1 VTRKQTKATTGHESN
16 PRVDRILTPIAA
28 SRPVSWFY
36 VNVAPALDRALLRLT
51 GGRFTTGG
59 RHRVGFLRVKG
70 AKTGRE
76 RVTPLVYT
84 RDGDKIVLVASRG
97 GDTRHPAWYRN
108 LIANPEVRFSIEGE
122 ERAYRARELE
132 GVERERAWQLA
143 VRRYG
148 GYATYQRRAG
158 ERRIPVMV
166 LEPRN
171 D

>member
-1 VTRKQTKATTGHESN
+1 MTHQEPDAAPGQESN

-36 VNVAPALDRALLRLT
+36 VHVAPALDRALLRLT

-76 RVTPLVYT
+76 RITPLVYT
-84 RDGDKIVLVASRG
+84 HDGEKIVLVASRG
-97 GDTRHPAWYRN
+97 GDTRHP
-108 LIANPEVRFSIEGE
+108 
-122 ERAYRARELE
+122 
-132 GVERERAWQLA
+132 
-143 VRRYG
+143 
-148 GYATYQRRAG
+148 
-158 ERRIPVMV
+158 
-166 LEPRN
+166 